1 MSFRFVSKQRKTS
14 NAVGMCSLIFWLQA
28 RELRLSVCLNT
39 FRNLNRTLNKK
50 TEVPCTNYNS

>member
-14 NAVGMCSLIFWLQA
+14 NTVGMCSLIFWLQA

-39 FRNLNRTLNKK
+39 FRNLSRTLNKK
-50 TEVPCTNYNS
+50 TEVPCTNYNN